1 MDYSGPG
8 PTDNEKKNVN
18 GLMVLVGN
26 RDLGNLNSWVVLGCM
41 SVNPAGSC
49 ETQAAVPSVITLGSC
64 PFG

>member
-1 MDYSGPG
+1 M
-8 PTDNEKKNVN
+8 KKKKKKVN